1 MCLDED
7 AAGDNARMTGADA
20 VPARSY
26 SSHRAWR
33 DAAAPLGLLL
43 VGYLGSRLG
52 AGPALG
58 LGVLLAVAA
67 GSGVSLVGARDR
79 AWIWAASLPLAVRGL
94 WADVAPTAF
103 PPGLATCGDL
113 LSPPAAWRVA
123 EALAV
128 VGVLAAAAMGM
139 RVRPASLGLRLPSR
153 GVVALSVTAPLLIAP
168 AALALGPALARPFFA
183 PFTLDLGAPWAIVP
197 ALLFATANGTM
208 EEVLYRGALLS
219 WGERMVGPRA
229 ALWLQAIVFGLAH
242 GAGRDF
248 AASPLPVVA
257 VLVVAGVVAGLIV
270 RRTGSLMLPI
280 AVHMALDVPLYYY
293 QACRLG

>member
-1 MCLDED
+1 
-7 AAGDNARMTGADA
+7 
-20 VPARSY
+20 
-26 SSHRAWR
+26 
-33 DAAAPLGLLL
+33 
-43 VGYLGSRLG
+43 
-52 AGPALG
+52 
-58 LGVLLAVAA
+58 
-67 GSGVSLVGARDR
+67 
-79 AWIWAASLPLAVRGL
+79 
-94 WADVAPTAF
+94 
-103 PPGLATCGDL
+103 
-113 LSPPAAWRVA
+113 
-123 EALAV
+123 
-128 VGVLAAAAMGM
+128 
-139 RVRPASLGLRLPSR
+139 
-153 GVVALSVTAPLLIAP
+153 
-168 AALALGPALARPFFA
+168 
-183 PFTLDLGAPWAIVP
+183 
-197 ALLFATANGTM
+197 M